1 MSEIQYSSPAN
12 VDALDSAERQIA
24 AKYMR
29 MVPWGAVAWAFSNLA
44 VWLSLWPLVLF
55 DIMPLWLGFIIA
67 SLNVSLCYL
76 PSHEAQHNIFARR
89 GQPLRWLNELVGHI
103 SVIPLVQPY
112 RVLRDT
118 HMEHHAH
125 TNDPQ
130 LDPDY
135 PVHAPSGFAFLLK
148 SIQSR
153 QSGSDANQS
162 YADALQRRGKDH
174 ELIDALVYS
183 FVHLGFL
190 ISMAWSGYALEAA
203 LLWWLP
209 RHIGLTYIQYYLS
222 WAPHHP
228 GNGRGRY
235 KDTRAF
241 KSRLG
246 NLLSLGMQYH
256 IVHHLYP
263 HIPLSKTPAA
273 YRELKPILQQRGCD
287 LGDL

>member
-1 MSEIQYSSPAN
+1 M
-12 VDALDSAERQIA
+12 
-24 AKYMR
+24 
-29 MVPWGAVAWAFSNLA
+29 G
-44 VWLSLWPLVLF
+44 
-55 DIMPLWLGFIIA
+55 IMPLWLGFIIA
-67 SLNVSLCYL
+67 SINVSLCYL
-76 PSHEAQHNIFARR
+76 PSHEAQHNIIARR
-89 GQPLRWLNELVGHI
+89 GQPLRWLNEVVGHL
-103 SVIPLVQPY
+103 SVIPLFQPY

-135 PVHAPSGFAFLLK
+135 PVHAPGDFAFLK
-148 SIQSR
+148 GAIKNR
-153 QSGSDANQS
+153 QPYTNAADAYSDA
-162 YADALQRRGKDH
+162 LKRVGKEH
-174 ELIDALVYS
+174 VLIDALVYA
-183 FVHLGFL
+183 VLYLAFL
-190 ISMAWSGYALEAA
+190 VGMAWSGYALEAA

-209 RHIGLTYIQYYLS
+209 RHVGLIYIEYYLS

-228 GNGRGRY
+228 GKRQGRY
-235 KDTRAF
+235 RDTRAF

>member
-1 MSEIQYSSPAN
+1 MSPN
-12 VDALDSAERQIA
+12 VTPQNITDLDAAERQIA

-29 MVPWGAVAWAFSNLA
+29 IMPWGAVIWAFANLA
-44 VWLSLWPLVLF
+44 VWLSLWPLVLMG
-55 DIMPLWLGFIIA
+55 IMPLWIGFIIA
-67 SLNVSLCYL
+67 SINVSLCYL
-76 PSHEAQHNIFARR
+76 PSHEAQHNIIARR
-89 GQPLRWLNELVGHI
+89 GQPLRWLNEVVGHL
-103 SVIPLVQPY
+103 SVIPLFQPY

-135 PVHAPSGFAFLLK
+135 PVHAPGDFAFLK
-148 SIQSR
+148 GAIKNR
-153 QSGSDANQS
+153 QPYTNAADAYSDA
-162 YADALQRRGKDH
+162 LKRVGKEH
-174 ELIDALVYS
+174 VLIDALVYA
-183 FVHLGFL
+183 VLYLAFL
-190 ISMAWSGYALEAA
+190 VGMAWSGYALEAA

-209 RHIGLTYIQYYLS
+209 RHVGLIYIEYYLS

-228 GNGRGRY
+228 GKRQGRY
-235 KDTRAF
+235 RDTRAF